1 MPFTL
6 VFSTFVGAT
15 RSRFTQSVC
24 ATGEPDE
31 RINVQLRIVD
41 DLNFWLFGDT
51 NRCAG
56 KPRIDHRDCWPAL
69 KTAAAKR
76 NDFPIQT
83 SMWRKKR

>member
-6 VFSTFVGAT
+6 VFSTFAGAT

-24 ATGEPDE
+24 AAGEPDE
-31 RINVQLRIVD
+31 RINVQLRIED

-56 KPRIDHRDCWPAL
+56 KPGIYHRVCRPAL

-76 NDFPIQT
+76 NGFSIQT